1 MSDAATMPVP
11 PYFVVGNPKIGSAR
25 KFARFGYDRSEP
37 TYTWDTLE
45 EATKYVDP
53 RSAKRLLDAVRE
65 RSLGGEGAAV
75 YKVDIVIRRI
85 T

>member
-1 MSDAATMPVP
+1 MSDTAITPVP

-25 KFARFGYDRSEP
+25 EFARFGYDGSEP

-45 EATKYVDP
+45 EATKYGDP
-53 RSAKRLLDAVRE
+53 RSAKRLLDAVRG
-65 RSLGGEGAAV
+65 RLPSGEGAAV
-75 YKVDIVIRRI
+75 YKVDIAIRRI